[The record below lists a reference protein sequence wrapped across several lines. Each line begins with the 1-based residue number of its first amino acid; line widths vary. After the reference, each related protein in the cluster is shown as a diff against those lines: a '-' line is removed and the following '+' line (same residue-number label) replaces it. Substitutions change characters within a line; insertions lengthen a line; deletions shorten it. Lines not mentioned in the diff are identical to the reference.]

1 MDFFLLGKNPEIL
14 HSPNLN
20 LTKKSQIRLRTLGL
34 GLDLIVLGQSLSLKV
49 LELPWAFESSTKSF
63 GTRK

>member
-1 MDFFLLGKNPEIL
+1 MVGTRLM
-14 HSPNLN
+14 
-20 LTKKSQIRLRTLGL
+20 QIRLRTLGL

-49 LELPWAFESSTKSF
+49 LELPWAFESSRKSF